1 MPQSKKKAASGAG
14 SIRKVTKTRNGKQYT
29 YWEARFTTGYDPGT
43 GKQIQKTISGKT
55 QKDVAE
61 RLRTITNEIDRGVYI
76 EPCRM
81 TLGEWLDI
89 WEENYLGDVKPY
101 TVVSYRGVIRQH
113 IRPALG
119 GLPLDEIPPHVI
131 QMFYNSLTRGSRDK
145 KPLCAKTVKNVHKIF
160 C

>member
-61 RLRTITNEIDRGVYI
+61 RLREATTELDHGTYI
-76 EPCRM
+76 APCK
-81 TLGEWLDI
+81 TSLGEWLDI
-89 WEENYLGDVKPY
+89 WLETYLVDVKPR
-101 TVVSYRGVIRQH
+101 TKEIYRNNICRH
-113 IRPALG
+113 IKPALG
-119 GLPLDEIPPHVI
+119 AARLEELSPHDI
-131 QMFYNSLTRGSRDK
+131 QSFYNSLVYGTNGAPGLSPK
-145 KPLCAKTVKNVHKIF
+145 KR
-160 C
+160 